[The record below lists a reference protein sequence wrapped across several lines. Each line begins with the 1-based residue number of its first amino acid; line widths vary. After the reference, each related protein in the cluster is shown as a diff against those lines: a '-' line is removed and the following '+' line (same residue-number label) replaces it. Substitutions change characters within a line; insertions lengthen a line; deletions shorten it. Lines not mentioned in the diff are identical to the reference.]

1 MNEGSVLIS
10 HCALDLLSTT
20 HGYVR
25 VGVVSIYRLW
35 IEMILSGGNR
45 MYVKAYMLG
54 GVGVVEEQQ
63 EGKTTKTPLEGVHHP
78 RIGGI
83 SLV

>member
-1 MNEGSVLIS
+1 
-10 HCALDLLSTT
+10 
-20 HGYVR
+20 
-25 VGVVSIYRLW
+25 
-35 IEMILSGGNR
+35 MILLGGNR
-45 MYVKAYMLG
+45 MYVNMYMLG

-83 SLV
+83 SLVVE

>member
-1 MNEGSVLIS
+1 M
-10 HCALDLLSTT
+10 
-20 HGYVR
+20 YV
-25 VGVVSIYRLW
+25 
-35 IEMILSGGNR
+35 N
-45 MYVKAYMLG
+45 MYVKAYVG

-83 SLV
+83 SLVWE